1 MDLLKNSASLNS
13 LLARTGRGD
22 AAAFHALYLLSAR
35 PLLYRALRIV
45 GCSASA
51 EDVLQ
56 DSFIAIWRDAQQF
69 DGTRSAPMTWMGA
82 IVRNKGID
90 FLRANQQRDRLTAI
104 DDSREANALA
114 DLRAGPCEA
123 AELRQQSILIGNGL
137 KELKDIH
144 REAIELAFFHELSH
158 GEVAAE
164 MTIPLGTV
172 KTWIR
177 RGCKQMRRHMALSD
191 LARAYGSAC

>member
-1 MDLLKNSASLNS
+1 MDPNNAASLYS
-13 LLARTGRGD
+13 LLARTGNGD
-22 AAAFHALYLLSAR
+22 AAAFRTLYLLSAR

-45 GCSASA
+45 GSSESA

-69 DGTRSAPMTWMGA
+69 DAARAAPMTWMGA
-82 IVRNKGID
+82 IVRNKAID
-90 FLRANQQRDRLTAI
+90 FLRANQRRELHAGI
-104 DDSREANALA
+104 DDCGEEGGLA

-123 AELRQQSILIGNGL
+123 AEHQQRAIVIGDGLR
-137 KELKDIH
+137 KLKDIH
-144 REAIELAFFHELSH
+144 REAIELAFFHDLTH
-158 GEVAAE
+158 GEVAAQ

-177 RGCKQMRRHMALSD
+177 RGCKQMRRNMALSAF
-191 LARAYGSAC
+191 ARA